1 MKVESDDEDESEII
15 NIALDALMT
24 ENAKLN
30 LAPGGP
36 VKSKIV
42 LSKSNPG
49 EVEQSFPAASAKQK
63 VEYIARVEGFQVLY
77 NDFVNGVDNKFILFI
92 CVMF

>member
-1 MKVESDDEDESEII
+1 MKVESDDEDEGEII

-30 LAPGGP
+30 RALGGP
-36 VKSKIV
+36 VKSKII

-49 EVEQSFPAASAKQK
+49 VVEQSFPAASAKQK
-63 VEYIARVEGFQVLY
+63 VEYIARIEGFQVLY
-77 NDFVNGVDNKFILFI
+77 NDFVNGVQFTLF
-92 CVMF
+92 FKTL